1 MRCYGCLLTLFS
13 AIGALGLVAV
23 KNLAEEG
30 FDVTGFDQNP
40 FVGGLWHYADDDRV
54 SVLPSKKLSPFA
66 YLLSTLQSLMTIQ
79 VLSSISQRSVCVLAS
94 THRRA

>member
-1 MRCYGCLLTLFS
+1 MLS
-13 AIGALGLVAV
+13 SSIGALGIVAV

-54 SVLPSKKLSPFA
+54 SVLPSKKSSRLRQ
-66 YLLSTLQSLMTIQ
+66 LTLESQATDHHFTGTVIN
-79 VLSSISQRSVCVLAS
+79 ISKERVRIGSNP
-94 THRRA
+94 RAHQDLEQ